1 MTTKSGFEGKE
12 TRELEQA
19 QWSGYF
25 EDLNRRLEGGL
36 DIEATLE
43 IVTEEIVG
51 PEAVRLPLD
60 SITHEDGDDEI
71 AIGIGGRGKK
81 FPAVLWHFVEKPR
94 HVWLI
99 ERGEEPEP
107 AVIAIQ
113 SEDGGRTLLHLH
125 AGG

>member
-113 SEDGGRTLLHLH
+113 SEDGGRTLLHLQ